1 MSSLIRGSLLGAGA
15 FGRVHLA
22 MDRVTGSLF
31 AVKSTVVGSCNQQ
44 QQHKSD
50 DDDGDAVE
58 EEEEEE
64 DKIVGGGGGQKKKNS
79 TAHLAAME
87 NEIRMLQ
94 GLESEFVVRCLG
106 SSWSEVEEEE
116 EKGRGKRR
124 LRNMFLEY
132 MPGGS
137 LSDLLKQFF
146 ASGGVQQEQQPPLD
160 ELLIRSYARSIL
172 QGIEYLHRRGIVHGD
187 IKAKNVLVGSNAG
200 TLKLADIG
208 SAKRIN
214 AQELGLEEEQEEQVE
229 DSCMM
234 MNGTPQ
240 WMAPE
245 VVLQK
250 EQGLESDIWSLGCTV
265 VEMATGGRAP

>member
-1 MSSLIRGSLLGAGA
+1 MGMSSLIRGSLLGAGA
-15 FGRVHLA
+15 FGQVHLA

-58 EEEEEE
+58 EEEE
-64 DKIVGGGGGQKKKNS
+64 DKIVGGGGQKKKNS

-106 SSWSEVEEEE
+106 SSWSEVEE
-116 EKGRGKRR
+116 KGRGKRR
-124 LRNMFLEY
+124 LRNVFLEY

-137 LSDLLKQFF
+137 LSDMLKQFF
-146 ASGGVQQEQQPPLD
+146 ASGGVQQQQQPPLD
-160 ELLIRSYARSIL
+160 ELLIRSYTRSIL

-200 TLKLADIG
+200 TLKLADFG
-208 SAKRIN
+208 SAERIN
-214 AQELGLEEEQEEQVE
+214 AQELGL
-229 DSCMM
+229 
-234 MNGTPQ
+234 
-240 WMAPE
+240 
-245 VVLQK
+245 
-250 EQGLESDIWSLGCTV
+250 
-265 VEMATGGRAP
+265 